1 MLMLIL
7 KTMKYLS
14 LSLLCILILLTSSH
28 CDNEVVSPYGHLK
41 LTVTYPEVVHEADTF
56 YYVPVA
62 GVGSEARLYDKDA
75 YCLGYRDAM
84 ADVAWIDGKPTGS
97 IYALNVDDKGEA
109 LFKDIPAGDYYLVIY
124 TRKWTRYSEKYIEV
138 IGGDTL
144 ELSKNFTASG
154 SFDEGLEP
162 WDYKILEN

>member
-1 MLMLIL
+1 
-7 KTMKYLS
+7 MKYLS
-14 LSLLCILILLTSSH
+14 LSLLSISILLISSH

-56 YYVPVA
+56 YYIPVP

-75 YCLGYRDAM
+75 HCLGYRDAM
-84 ADVAWIDGKPTGS
+84 IDVAWIDGNPTGS
-97 IYALNVDDKGEA
+97 LYVLKIDDRGEA
-109 LFKDIPAGDYYLVIY
+109 LFKDILAGEYYLVIY

-138 IGGDTL
+138 KGGDTL
-144 ELSKNFTASG
+144 KLSKDFTASG

-162 WDYKILEN
+162 WDYEIHPNEK